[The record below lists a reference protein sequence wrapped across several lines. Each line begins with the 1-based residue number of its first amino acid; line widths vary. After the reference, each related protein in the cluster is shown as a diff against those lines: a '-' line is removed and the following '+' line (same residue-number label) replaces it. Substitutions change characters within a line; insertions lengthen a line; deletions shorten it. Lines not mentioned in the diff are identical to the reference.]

1 MLAWRIILAASGM
14 LLASFGIFRLLT
26 EISGSTLLAVATWLI
41 CALIIHDGLV
51 SPSVVGVGWVLRR
64 FVPDRERR
72 YLQAWLIM
80 SAIVLVIAIPMIY
93 LRGSQPAVKAILLQ
107 DYAANLGLIIGIL
120 AALTLAW
127 YGVRVL
133 RDRSA
138 RSATG
143 PTL

>member
-1 MLAWRIILAASGM
+1 MLAWRIILAVSG
-14 LLASFGIFRLLT
+14 LLLGSFGIFRLLT

-107 DYAANLGLIIGIL
+107 NYAANLGLIIGVL

-138 RSATG
+138 RTATG

>member
-1 MLAWRIILAASGM
+1 MLAWRIILAVSGM
-14 LLASFGIFRLLT
+14 LLGSFGIFRLLT
-26 EISGSTLLAVATWLI
+26 ETSGSTLVALATWLI

-107 DYAANLGLIIGIL
+107 DYAGNLGLIIGVL
-120 AALTLAW
+120 GALTLAW